1 MGQQWFRSLV
11 QNTNGTNIK
20 IEKDVKYPNS
30 AVVLIK
36 IEKIRF
42 SSLNSWI
49 EILSKIFSSFY
60 KQFFSRFSGSQSATN
75 ITGQVI
81 LPVNM
86 VAFFQFFIIIFLK

>member
-1 MGQQWFRSLV
+1 
-11 QNTNGTNIK
+11 
-20 IEKDVKYPNS
+20 
-30 AVVLIK
+30 VLIK
-36 IEKIRF
+36 IEKIRL

-60 KQFFSRFSGSQSATN
+60 KQFFSCFSGSQSATN

-86 VAFFQFFIIIFLK
+86 VAFFSVFYL